1 MTRIPLAA
9 WMLPLTIGAMAAGAV
24 SLPAVAEVLYVASP
38 NRIWVVD
45 SETGKQLAD
54 MALGHT
60 TFDIAFSADRTRAYL
75 ATSDGVMEVDATK
88 HAVLGRLLPGPSFRV
103 ELAPDGKL
111 LYVLGNGILKRPDGQ
126 QEALPSELTTFDL
139 ATRKVAAK
147 REVGL
152 GAEDLAM
159 AAGRA
164 AVTNPKAHALALVSP
179 GDAARAATQVSLA
192 TGNPESPG
200 FVRGLATSPD
210 GREIYVGQFGEASQI
225 HVVDAASGSERE
237 LSFPH
242 EGFITGVAV
251 TADGKNLLVATR
263 NHLAV
268 LDPATGSEKRF
279 IALGGA
285 HAAMTVSARGSYSYH
300 ATAAYNDQG
309 GAVTAVNLASGEVR
323 AIPTPGMSP
332 FTIGVMP

>member
-9 WMLPLTIGAMAAGAV
+9 WMVPLTIGGLAAGAV
-24 SLPAVAEVLYVASP
+24 SLPAAAEVLYVASP
-38 NRIWVVD
+38 NRIWVLD
-45 SETGKQLAD
+45 SETGKQLGD

-75 ATSDGVMEVDATK
+75 ATNDGVMEVDATK
-88 HAVLGRLLPGPSFRV
+88 HAVLGRLLPGPAFEV

-111 LYVLGNGILKRPDGQ
+111 LYVLGNEILKRPDGQ
-126 QEALPSELTTFDL
+126 QEALPSQLTTFDL

-152 GAEDLAM
+152 GAEDLAI

-164 AVTNPKAHALALVSP
+164 AVTNPKAHELAIVSP

-192 TGNPESPG
+192 SGNPESPG

-210 GREIYVGQFGEASQI
+210 GRQIYVGQFGEASRI
-225 HVVDAASGSERE
+225 HVIDAANGTERE
-237 LSFPH
+237 LAFPH

-279 IALGGA
+279 IALNGA
-285 HAAMTVSARGSYSYH
+285 HAAMTVSARGGTSYH